1 MATTSISVPWPGA
14 RAGARIRSLRGPR
27 PELLGLIA
35 LAAVLDL
42 WALDRNGYAN
52 TYYSAAVRSMT
63 QSWHAFLYGSFDAAG
78 VMTADKPPLALW
90 IQAASAR
97 VFGFSSW
104 SLLAPQALMGVATVA
119 LVYDIARRRF
129 GRPAG
134 FVAGLVLAL
143 TPATVA
149 IFRHNNPDALL
160 VLCVTAAVWALVRG
174 LEDGRTRWLA
184 VSGICVG
191 LGFEAKMG
199 AALLVVP
206 ALAAA
211 WLWVAPRGRLA
222 AVRQLAAGGAAMT
235 VVGLAWPVL
244 VWLTPASGRP
254 WVAGTSDNSVWSL
267 IFGYNGL
274 GRLLGQDGGPG
285 GGAGGPGGGA
295 GGPGGAGN
303 GLFGGQPG
311 ALRLFNEALG
321 GQAAWLLGFAVVSGL
336 AVLAATGLRRADP
349 RTGWIV
355 AVGGTFAITAVAFS
369 QAHGI
374 FHPYYV
380 SELAPFTALLTGAGV
395 AMLSKRGL
403 AARLLAPL
411 AIVAGVVAEIAILHE
426 NPGELRWLPGVIVAA
441 GAGAAFLLGAS
452 ANARL
457 RAVALTVAVG
467 ALLVAP
473 ATWAAQTLGHA
484 TNGTFPAG
492 GPAWTALAGPS
503 GGGAGPRGAAGM
515 PGGTAGAP
523 GPPGGTAAAPGGTTG
538 APAPGGAGAGAGATS
553 AGGPFGGTSGSLTRA
568 IAYVRSHGGG
578 TIAVASQSGAAQQV
592 TITGAKIA
600 GLGGFSGR
608 ESQVSLAWLA
618 DAVQSGKI
626 RWVLTD
632 GASGLPADGRTG
644 ADDVLAVARRVGT
657 RVASVSG
664 LYDLQGKAGALRAA
678 AS

>member
-1 MATTSISVPWPGA
+1 MSTTPISVPWPGA

-174 LEDGRTRWLA
+174 LEDGRTRWLV

-244 VWLTPASGRP
+244 VWLTPASDRP

-336 AVLAATGLRRADP
+336 AVLAATGC
-349 RTGWIV
+349 
-355 AVGGTFAITAVAFS
+355 
-369 QAHGI
+369 
-374 FHPYYV
+374 
-380 SELAPFTALLTGAGV
+380 
-395 AMLSKRGL
+395 
-403 AARLLAPL
+403 AART
-411 AIVAGVVAEIAILHE
+411 
-426 NPGELRWLPGVIVAA
+426 R
-441 GAGAAFLLGAS
+441 
-452 ANARL
+452 
-457 RAVALTVAVG
+457 
-467 ALLVAP
+467 AP
-473 ATWAAQTLGHA
+473 AGSSRS
-484 TNGTFPAG
+484 AG
-492 GPAWTALAGPS
+492 RSRSPPCPSARHTASSIPTTSPS
-503 GGGAGPRGAAGM
+503 SLRSRRCSP
-515 PGGTAGAP
+515 
-523 GPPGGTAAAPGGTTG
+523 
-538 APAPGGAGAGAGATS
+538 APASRCSPSAASQRGCSPPSRSSPASSPRSRSSTRTRASS
-553 AGGPFGGTSGSLTRA
+553 AGC
-568 IAYVRSHGGG
+568 
-578 TIAVASQSGAAQQV
+578 
-592 TITGAKIA
+592 
-600 GLGGFSGR
+600 
-608 ESQVSLAWLA
+608 
-618 DAVQSGKI
+618 
-626 RWVLTD
+626 
-632 GASGLPADGRTG
+632 
-644 ADDVLAVARRVGT
+644 RV
-657 RVASVSG
+657 
-664 LYDLQGKAGALRAA
+664 
-678 AS
+678 